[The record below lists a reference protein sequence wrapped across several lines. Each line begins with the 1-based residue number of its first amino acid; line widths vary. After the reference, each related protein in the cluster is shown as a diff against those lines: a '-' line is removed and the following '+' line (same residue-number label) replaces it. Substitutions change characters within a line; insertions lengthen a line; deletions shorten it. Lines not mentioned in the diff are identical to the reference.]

1 MTAAS
6 VPSPGQDP
14 GTVYLLHLDPP
25 YRHARHYLGWTR
37 DLAARLEAHRAGQG
51 ARLMEVVKQAGGG
64 FHLARTWPGGR
75 DRERA
80 IKDRHEAPKLCP
92 ECSGHPR
99 PVQSGKSA
107 GHSELASPESAPAAE
122 PLPAVPQVDPY
133 TRGTAMAQQF
143 LRTQLTA
150 GRTADQIA
158 ATHDYIT
165 GPWRAAEHH
174 TPASAETYRGYAETV
189 AQQLMQLQ
197 QAQTAASAQPEAGR
211 LPEHSTPQ
219 PELEAGA

>member
-1 MTAAS
+1 MTAAA
-6 VPSPGQDP
+6 GGDDA
-14 GTVYLLHLDPP
+14 GLVYLLHLDPP

-51 ARLMEVVKQAGGG
+51 ARLMEVVKQAGGS
-64 FHLARTWPGGR
+64 FSLARTWPGGR

-92 ECSGHPR
+92 ECSDHPK
-99 PVQSGKSA
+99 PVRAGRSA
-107 GHSELASPESAPAAE
+107 GHSEPEQAAAAPVAE

-174 TPASAETYRGYAETV
+174 TAAPSAETYRGYADV
-189 AQQLMQLQ
+189 IGQQLAQLREAESAPEPDADRPFEYTP
-197 QAQTAASAQPEAGR
+197 QAEMEAG
-211 LPEHSTPQ
+211 Q
-219 PELEAGA
+219 